1 MLQRDCTAKMLD
13 MEHAEII
20 NVEMGVSEIII
31 DTQMKRRMHT
41 CPVCETQTDEIHD
54 YRIQIV
60 KDLPVQGK
68 KLRWRYRKRR
78 YRCIGCGKRFYEN
91 NYLLPK
97 WHRITNRMTAFCL
110 LEFGKKCSQA
120 DIAKG
125 LGVSPSTVGRWLKL
139 LGFAKPNSLPG
150 VLSIDEFR
158 GNTDRGKFQCILT
171 APTEKAVFDILP
183 TRYSSD
189 ISSYFRSFS
198 NRQDV
203 RYVVMDMNKEY
214 LAIAKHHFPQAKIV
228 IDKFHVVRY
237 STWAFE
243 NVRKR
248 VQSRLL
254 PGDRKYF
261 KRSRKLLL
269 AHMQNL
275 SADSKAAVERMLL
288 VSDDLGDAYLLK
300 EKFYEFM
307 ASKDSVQGKER
318 LRAFRMFAL
327 AVNLPEF
334 EPCLTMLQNWEPYI
348 LNAFDCSLSNAF
360 TEGANNTIKVLKR
373 VAYGYHNFDN
383 FRRRI
388 LTVLNTKME
397 PITFS

>member
-78 YRCIGCGKRFYEN
+78 YRCIGYGKRFYEN

-139 LGFAKPNSLPG
+139 LGFAKPNSLPS
-150 VLSIDEFR
+150 VLSSTNFAGI
-158 GNTDRGKFQCILT
+158 
-171 APTEKAVFDILP
+171 PTEG
-183 TRYSSD
+183 SSNV
-189 ISSYFRSFS
+189 SSPH
-198 NRQDV
+198 Q
-203 RYVVMDMNKEY
+203 
-214 LAIAKHHFPQAKIV
+214 
-228 IDKFHVVRY
+228 
-237 STWAFE
+237 
-243 NVRKR
+243 RKR
-248 VQSRLL
+248 RCSISCR
-254 PGDRKYF
+254 PATATIFPAISAPFPIDR
-261 KRSRKLLL
+261 RCV
-269 AHMQNL
+269 M
-275 SADSKAAVERMLL
+275 
-288 VSDDLGDAYLLK
+288 
-300 EKFYEFM
+300 
-307 ASKDSVQGKER
+307 
-318 LRAFRMFAL
+318 
-327 AVNLPEF
+327 
-334 EPCLTMLQNWEPYI
+334 W
-348 LNAFDCSLSNAF
+348 
-360 TEGANNTIKVLKR
+360 
-373 VAYGYHNFDN
+373 
-383 FRRRI
+383 
-388 LTVLNTKME
+388 
-397 PITFS
+397 